1 MPQDSAP
8 ISVLC
13 VDDEPGMAEL
23 IGTYL
28 ERFDDRIAVTAAT
41 TVGEAL
47 ALVDDR
53 TFDCIV
59 SDYDMP
65 EADGLVFLETVRAED
80 PDVPFLLFTGRGSE
94 EIASD
99 AISAGVTDYMRKE
112 SGTDQ
117 YRVLA
122 QRLTNAVERRRLSE
136 EATTAREHAEAILE
150 ASPNAIL
157 VGIEGRCVYANPAA
171 VELFGTAS
179 AAELHDTSVSE
190 LFSHDGAGPP
200 LGVAAEDGTAFE
212 HDRLT
217 AASEKGEIPVEGS
230 ARAITWDGSAAVV
243 YILRDVSER
252 VAYERELEYRRSL
265 LSSTFE
271 GSPDGILV
279 TDVDRNVITYNDRFL
294 DVWDLPEDVLASG
307 DADLAL
313 ETAAER
319 VVDPDAFRESIEAQY
334 RDPGRARHEQIRLAD
349 GTVLDQYS
357 AVARTDDGDRL
368 GFVWFYRDITELKRL
383 ERAQQEAFDRM
394 TDAVFAV
401 DEDWTFTFLNEQA
414 ERVLR
419 RDADELLGR
428 NVWAEFPEA
437 VDTHIYEEY
446 HEAVASGEPVSF
458 ETYYEPLDADLEIRA
473 FPSETG
479 LTVYFRDITEQRRTR
494 SELQETVDTI
504 HELYE
509 TASDTA
515 TPFEEKQQAI
525 LRIGGEYLDLPYGF
539 VTELTETTQT
549 VVASTGDHDLLQ
561 PGETCPLGE
570 SYCRR
575 TVSADT
581 GLLAVRNAVAEGWA
595 DGPAFDRFDLGTY
608 IGGKIVVNGRLYGT
622 VCFAATAPR
631 DREFTEMERTFVELL
646 TRWLSYELEHRE
658 QQSQLEAKNA
668 QLSEFASIVS
678 HDLRNPLSVADGY
691 LDLAMEES
699 DSDHL
704 AKIAGAHERMND
716 LIEDILT
723 LAREG
728 EVIGELTHV
737 GVRAVAEEAW
747 SNVTTG
753 ETALDV
759 TAEGRIVAD
768 ESRVVQLLENLIRN
782 AVEHGDNDITVRI
795 GDLPNGFFVED
806 TGVGISEEVRATL
819 FETGSTTKES
829 GTGIGLRVVKQI
841 ATAHGWEIA
850 VADGATGGAR
860 FEITGVDR
868 PE

>member
-1 MPQDSAP
+1 MPRDTAP

-28 ERFDDRIAVTAAT
+28 ERFDDRITATPAT
-41 TVGEAL
+41 SVGEAL
-47 ALVDDR
+47 ELVDER
-53 TFDCIV
+53 AFDCIV

-65 EADGLVFLETVRAED
+65 ETDGLVFLETVRAED
-80 PDVPFLLFTGRGSE
+80 PNVPFLLFTGRGSE

-117 YRVLA
+117 YRVLV

-136 EATTAREHAEAILE
+136 EARTGREHAEAILE

-157 VGIEGRCVYANPAA
+157 VSIEGGCVYANPAA
-171 VELFGTAS
+171 VDLFGAES
-179 AAELHDTSVSE
+179 ATDLQGAPVSE
-190 LFSHDGAGPP
+190 LFAKADGDGPA
-200 LGVAAEDGTAFE
+200 LDAVADDGTAFE
-212 HDRLT
+212 HERLAVESAT
-217 AASEKGEIPVEGS
+217 GPVPVEGS
-230 ARAITWDGSAAVV
+230 ARGITWGGSSAVV

-252 VAYERELEYRRSL
+252 IEYERELEYRRSL

-279 TDVDRNVITYNDRFL
+279 TDADWNIITYNDRFA
-294 DVWDLPEDVLASG
+294 DIWELPEDLLAAG
-307 DADLAL
+307 DAELAL
-313 ETAAER
+313 ETAVDR
-319 VVDPDAFRESIEAQY
+319 VVDPDAFRESIEEQY
-334 RDPGRARHEQIRLAD
+334 RDPERTRHEQVRLED

-357 AVARTDDGDRL
+357 AVARAEDGDRL
-368 GFVWFYRDITELKRL
+368 GFVWFYRDITEIKRL
-383 ERAQQEAFDRM
+383 ERTQQEAFDRM

-419 RDADELLGR
+419 RDAEELIGR

-437 VDTHIYEEY
+437 VDTHIYDRY

-458 ETYYEPLDADLEIRA
+458 ETHYEPLGADLEIRA
-473 FPSETG
+473 FPSDTG

-494 SELQETVDTI
+494 WELQETVDAI
-504 HELYE
+504 HDLYE

-515 TPFEEKQQAI
+515 TPFEEKQLEI

-539 VTELTETTQT
+539 VTELSETTQT
-549 VVASTGDHDLLQ
+549 VVASTGDHELLQ

-570 SYCRR
+570 SYCRK
-575 TVSADT
+575 TVSSDT
-581 GLLAVRNAVAEGWA
+581 GLLAVRNAVEEGWA
-595 DGPAFDRFDLGTY
+595 GDPAFDRFDLGTY

-704 AKIAGAHERMND
+704 AKIEGAHARMND

-737 GVRAVAEEAW
+737 GVRTVAEEAW
-747 SNVTTG
+747 TNVATDGAT
-753 ETALDV
+753 LDV
-759 TAEGRIVAD
+759 TAEERIVAD

-782 AVEHGDNDITVRI
+782 AVEHGSDDVTVRV
-795 GDLPNGFFVED
+795 GDLPDGFFVED
-806 TGVGISEEVRATL
+806 TGVGIPEDVRASL
-819 FETGSTTKES
+819 FEAGSTTKES

-841 ATAHGWEIA
+841 ATAHGWEID
-850 VADGATGGAR
+850 VSDGAEGGAR
-860 FEITGVDR
+860 FEITGVER
-868 PE
+868 P